1 MKAWLLAIRPKTL
14 WASVGPVFI
23 GIAFAIDQE
32 KFHLFSALATFWGA
46 IFIQI
51 GTNFANDYLDFVKG
65 ADTEERVG
73 PTRATQAGLITPKK
87 MKFAFIL
94 VFVIATAIGACLV
107 YRAGYP
113 IIMVGIVSI
122 VCGILYTGGPKPLGY
137 VGLGDV
143 CVLLF
148 FGPVAVAGTYYVQA
162 LELNYATV
170 VAGFG
175 PGLISTAILCVNNL
189 RDVETD
195 TKANKR
201 TLAVRFGKGFVR
213 VEYLLCFIVA
223 AVIPVILVRYYQT
236 KVWVL
241 LASGI
246 ILPSTPL
253 ITQMYTKKGSEL
265 NPLLSKTALMLL
277 IYCGLLGAGLLL

>member
-1 MKAWLLAIRPKTL
+1 MKAWFLAIRPKTL

-32 KFHLFSALATFWGA
+32 KFHMFSALAAFWGA
-46 IFIQI
+46 IFIQV

-87 MKFAFIL
+87 MKLAFIL
-94 VFVIATAIGACLV
+94 TFVIATAIGACLV

-113 IIMVGIVSI
+113 IVIVGIISI
-122 VCGILYTGGPKPLGY
+122 ICGILYTGGPKPLGY

-143 CVLLF
+143 CVLFF

-223 AVIPVILVRYYQT
+223 AAIPVILVRYYQT
-236 KVWVL
+236 KVSIL

-246 ILPSTPL
+246 ILPSTSL
-253 ITQMYTKKGSEL
+253 ITQMYTKKGNEL